1 VNGRV
6 ADPGSVDGVGVHGRV
21 GGHGQSVVWAA
32 MDHAPT
38 PEPPVTEQA
47 AAAAPATPLAAPLD
61 LDGIERDLADVEVA
75 LARLDAGTYWTDEVT
90 GAELPAELLAAQP
103 TARRAD
109 H

>member
-1 VNGRV
+1 MN
-6 ADPGSVDGVGVHGRV
+6 GRV

-47 AAAAPATPLAAPLD
+47 AATAPATSPATPPAAPLD